1 MPSPNLTRRD
11 EPLGP
16 LRDIVVPDISSE
28 DYERPE
34 GFVCQATSA
43 GNISYR
49 TLHGIVD
56 LTEPVAAG
64 DAIGV
69 AGVACALSAVRSTST
84 VTIKVGIV

>member
-1 MPSPNLTRRD
+1 MASPNLTRRD

-16 LRDIVVPDISSE
+16 LRDIVVPDITSE

-43 GNISYR
+43 GSVTYR
-49 TLHGIVD
+49 TLHGSTD
-56 LTEPVAAG
+56 LTEAVVAG

-84 VTIKVGIV
+84 VAIKVGIV